1 MLATPD
7 QSAQLQTI
15 DESGKP
21 PASRVAD
28 ANSLR
33 AIHKAIWDA
42 DTKSS
47 KDRAAVDAMFAGEP
61 PFRQA
66 DLEELGQGDRT
77 NLNFNEA
84 LAIAE
89 QAEAGYYDLTSSVQE
104 LVSVKTNH
112 GNPFD
117 RLEWERVIAEE
128 WTRMVR
134 EWPQFEFIFQ
144 KLCAKFN
151 RHGIGVAY
159 HTDDI
164 DWRPETCGFDLF
176 KIPRGTPCTEE
187 AVEIATC
194 ERPILAH
201 QLYQSIKNP
210 KDADS
215 AGWDVALVRTAI
227 MEAVNT
233 KIADDSKKYRDW
245 ERLEREIE
253 NNDMACGYARATE
266 IRLIHAW
273 VQEFDNTV
281 THCITTEKDTG
292 EQFMFRRVGR
302 FANVHRAFTI
312 FTYGVGTGFYHSIRG
327 LGYKIFPHIAVSNRL
342 RCAAV
347 DGAIYSSTVTVQ
359 PADQNARSLEDLT
372 VTTIGPWSILPP
384 GLKIVER
391 AMPNFGQNVMPVVN
405 DMAMTLRNNVGQ
417 YQSQAVS
424 PDGSARTAYE
434 VRASLSREAVLGS
447 SAVNLFYVPWKRMLQ
462 EMFRRSINRDYTV
475 GDPGGQA
482 VFAFRARVS
491 ARGVPLEALYSVY
504 QVDPVRSVGLG
515 SAAMRMASLDE
526 AMRLAP
532 SMDEAG
538 RKNLVRDQ
546 LASRFGYDAVDRYA
560 PRADTAQRPPI
571 DQKIAEIEN
580 AMFQQGKPVS
590 VIPSENHYI
599 HANQVLNLLA
609 DTLNG
614 VQQGQMDLPTSLAVF
629 KVAIPHA
636 NTHAEALTGDVLHAQ
651 DVAMMRKALQNIS
664 ASAQRISDEFQAQQ
678 ENAAKAQQAEQ
689 QRQAEA
695 QQAYVRGLEEKAGA
709 TPELQ
714 KQLQESQLQLKM
726 MTDKHNLD
734 MKIREQKAQQD
745 LAIKDAQAAA
755 KIADK
760 PGQLAA

>member
-1 MLATPD
+1 MTNTDD

-15 DESGKP
+15 DEGGKAP
-21 PASRVAD
+21 KSRVSD
-28 ANSLR
+28 ARSLR

-42 DTKSS
+42 DSKSS
-47 KDRAAVDAMFAGEP
+47 QDRAAVDAMFAGEA
-61 PFRQA
+61 PFKQA

-89 QAEAGYYDLTSSVQE
+89 QAEAGYYDLTNSVQE
-104 LVSVKTNH
+104 LISVKTNH
-112 GNPFD
+112 GNAFN
-117 RLEWERVIAEE
+117 RSEWEQVISEE

-134 EWPQFEFIFQ
+134 EWPQFEFMFQ

-151 RHGIGVAY
+151 RHGVGVGY
-159 HTDDI
+159 FTDDI
-164 DWRPETCGFDLF
+164 DWRPESCGFDLF

-201 QLYQSIKNP
+201 QLYQCIKDP
-210 KDADS
+210 KAADS
-215 AGWDVALVRTAI
+215 AGWNVGLVRAAI
-227 MEAVNT
+227 MNAVNN
-233 KIADDSKKYRDW
+233 KVADDAKKYRDW
-245 ERLEREIE
+245 ERMEREIE

-266 IRLIHAW
+266 IRLVHAW
-273 VQEFDNTV
+273 VQEFDGKV
-281 THCITTEKDTG
+281 THCITTEKDEG
-292 EQFMFRRVGR
+292 EEFMFQRLGR
-302 FANVHRAFTI
+302 FENVHRAFTI

-359 PADQNARSLEDLT
+359 PADQNARALDDLT

-417 YQSQAVS
+417 YQSQATT

-447 SAVNLFYVPWKRMLQ
+447 AAVNLFYVPWKRLLS
-462 EMFRRSINRDYTV
+462 EMFRRSINRDLSV
-475 GDPGGQA
+475 SDPGGQA

-491 ARGVPLEALYSVY
+491 TRGVPLEALYSVY
-504 QVDPVRSVGLG
+504 QVDPIRSVGLG

-538 RKNLVRDQ
+538 RRNLVRDQ

-560 PRADTAQRPPI
+560 PKPEMAQRPPV
-571 DQKIAEIEN
+571 DQKISELEN
-580 AMFQQGKPVS
+580 AMMQQGKKIS
-590 VIPSENHYI
+590 VIPSENHFI
-599 HANQVLNLLA
+599 HANSVMNLLA
-609 DTLNG
+609 DTLNA
-614 VQQGQMDLPTSLAVF
+614 VQQGQVDLPTSLGIF
-629 KVAIPHA
+629 QVALPHA
-636 NTHAEALTGDVLHAQ
+636 DALV
-651 DVAMMRKALQNIS
+651 
-664 ASAQRISDEFQAQQ
+664 
-678 ENAAKAQQAEQ
+678 
-689 QRQAEA
+689 
-695 QQAYVRGLEEKAGA
+695 
-709 TPELQ
+709 
-714 KQLQESQLQLKM
+714 
-726 MTDKHNLD
+726 
-734 MKIREQKAQQD
+734 
-745 LAIKDAQAAA
+745 
-755 KIADK
+755 
-760 PGQLAA
+760 